1 MTQLSDLRQWHHK
14 WETQSDEDM
23 DGVPGQGNALG
34 HPCRFFG
41 AGHSTSAPKGKKLDL
56 FKAACLLI
64 NTDGREFQGCICY
77 SVLSTWDCSGPR
89 ILQSFFSLGD
99 SCIWL
104 ELACI
109 WIKPPPWEVCH
120 PNLLRTLLRTTLE
133 RSKSKGTCRGISLTY
148 IYIYVYIY
156 IYPSRVYNC
165 MYIYI

>member
-64 NTDGREFQGCICY
+64 NTDGREGI
-77 SVLSTWDCSGPR
+77 SRVHMLLSSIYVR
-89 ILQSFFSLGD
+89 LQWATHLAKFFFPLGD

-104 ELACI
+104 ALACI
-109 WIKPPPWEVCH
+109 
-120 PNLLRTLLRTTLE
+120 
-133 RSKSKGTCRGISLTY
+133 
-148 IYIYVYIY
+148 
-156 IYPSRVYNC
+156 
-165 MYIYI
+165 

>member
-41 AGHSTSAPKGKKLDL
+41 AGHSTSAPKGKQFDL
-56 FKAACLLI
+56 VKAACLLI
-64 NTDGREFQGCICY
+64 NTMDGNSR
-77 SVLSTWDCSGPR
+77 VHMLLSSIYVR
-89 ILQSFFSLGD
+89 LQWATHLAKFFSLGD

-109 WIKPPPWEVCH
+109 
-120 PNLLRTLLRTTLE
+120 
-133 RSKSKGTCRGISLTY
+133 
-148 IYIYVYIY
+148 
-156 IYPSRVYNC
+156 
-165 MYIYI
+165 